1 MHNTEE
7 RPPIFKTWNAW
18 YALVI
23 SLIVLQIILFAQ
35 LTKLFS

>member
-1 MHNTEE
+1 MPETDEK
-7 RPPIFKTWNAW
+7 PPLFKTWKGW

-23 SLIVLQIILFAQ
+23 GLLLLQIILFAQ

>member
-1 MHNTEE
+1 MHHHDEK
-7 RPPIFKTWNAW
+7 PPMFKTWKGW

-23 SLIVLQIILFAQ
+23 GLIVLQIILFAQ

>member
-7 RPPIFKTWNAW
+7 KPPIFKTWKGW

-23 SLIVLQIILFAQ
+23 GLIVLQIILFAQ